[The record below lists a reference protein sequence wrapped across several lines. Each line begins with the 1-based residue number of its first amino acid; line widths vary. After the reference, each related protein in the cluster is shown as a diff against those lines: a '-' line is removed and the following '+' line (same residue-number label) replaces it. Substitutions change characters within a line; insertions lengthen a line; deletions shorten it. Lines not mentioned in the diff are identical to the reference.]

1 MFSRLTRMLVNASVR
16 LKLALGFGQ
25 VLILSFMIAATGW
38 QALNAVL
45 YRSDSLTRL
54 SELAVYAQAMRA
66 DRIVYRTLADSASR
80 EQMLQK
86 VEKIDLLLADLSHRL
101 VDPVDVQRNQEAI
114 RLAAGF
120 KAALAELPALIEQ
133 RETVRPALKKSALQ
147 ASDTLAQF
155 ASDLPDQNDE
165 KALDAIENLR
175 QAMEQAEDR
184 AQNPA
189 WAVESLQ
196 AYAEAASQALDA
208 LDIAQTAVTALP
220 VDSALLKTDLARY
233 REQLLKLKQA
243 QLNVETAQN
252 RFEQQLNEL
261 RDSSD
266 LLSQSQTTKRNDEA
280 DHTRTLLIGVTVAA
294 LVLGALA
301 AWWIASQIA
310 APLRDILVAANRVA
324 QGDLSHDTQS
334 ERGDELGQLQQ
345 SIGQMTRSLRS
356 LISSIGESARQIAGA
371 ATQLSTVTEQ
381 TRNGLNNQKDE
392 TDQVATAMNEMLA
405 TAQEVARHA
414 ERASVAANEADQQ
427 AEAGEQ
433 VVTQAVEQIGNLASE
448 MALSGRAMLTL
459 QQESNKIASV
469 LDVIKSVSQQ
479 TNLLALNAAI
489 EAARAGTAGQGFAV
503 VADEVRSLAQRTQE
517 SAEEIEGLIQ
527 GLHNGTQQ
535 VADIMDSSRNLT
547 DNSVA
552 LTRDAGDAL
561 AAIAR
566 TVSVIQEMNPQ
577 IAAAAEQQS
586 AVAEEINRSV
596 LKVRD
601 VSEKTA
607 AASEETAAAS
617 VQLTRLSLDLQTLVA
632 KFKL

>member
-16 LKLALGFGQ
+16 LKLALSFGQ
-25 VLILSFMIAATGW
+25 VLMLSFIIAATGW

-45 YRSDSLTRL
+45 YRSDSLTSL
-54 SELAVYAQAMRA
+54 GELAVYAEAMRA
-66 DRIVYRTLADSASR
+66 DRIVYRTLADKASLD
-80 EQMLQK
+80 QMAQK
-86 VEKIDLLLADLSHRL
+86 IEKIDQHLADLSHRL
-101 VDPVDVQRNQEAI
+101 IDPVDVQRNSEAV
-114 RLAAGF
+114 RLVADF
-120 KAALAELPALIEQ
+120 KTALAQLPALIEQ
-133 RETVRPALKKSALQ
+133 RENIRPALKTSALQ

-165 KALDAIENLR
+165 KALDAIEQLR

-189 WAVESLQ
+189 WAADSLQ
-196 AYAEAASQALDA
+196 AYAEAASQTLDA
-208 LDIAQTAVTALP
+208 LDGAQAAVTTLP
-220 VDSALLKTDLARY
+220 VDSALLKTDLANY
-233 REQLLKLKQA
+233 RAQLVKLKQA
-243 QLNVETAQN
+243 QLNVETVQN

-261 RDSSD
+261 REKSN
-266 LLSQSQTTKRNDEA
+266 LLSQSQNTKRNHEA
-280 DHTRTLLIGVTVAA
+280 DQTRTLLIGVTVAA

-301 AWWIASQIA
+301 AWWIARQIA
-310 APLRDILVAANRVA
+310 SPLRDILIAANRVA
-324 QGDLSHDTQS
+324 QGDLSHDTQV
-334 ERGDELGQLQQ
+334 ERHDELGQLQH

-427 AEAGEQ
+427 AGAGEQ
-433 VVTQAVEQIGNLASE
+433 VVAQAVEQIGNLASE

-459 QQESNKIASV
+459 QQESQKIASV

-489 EAARAGTAGQGFAV
+489 EAARAGSAGRGFAV

-517 SAEEIEGLIQ
+517 SAEEIEGLIL

-601 VSEKTA
+601 VSEQTA

-617 VQLTRLSLDLQTLVA
+617 VQLTRLSVDLQTLVG

>member
-16 LKLALGFGQ
+16 LKLALSFGQ
-25 VLILSFMIAATGW
+25 VLMLSFIIAATGW

-45 YRSDSLTRL
+45 YRSDSLTSL
-54 SELAVYAQAMRA
+54 GELAVYAEAMRA
-66 DRIVYRTLADSASR
+66 DRIVYRTLADKASLD
-80 EQMLQK
+80 QMAQK
-86 VEKIDLLLADLSHRL
+86 IEKIDQHLADLSHRL
-101 VDPVDVQRNQEAI
+101 IDPVDVQRNSEAV
-114 RLAAGF
+114 RLVADF
-120 KAALAELPALIEQ
+120 KTALAQLPALIEQ
-133 RETVRPALKKSALQ
+133 RENIRPALKTSALQ

-165 KALDAIENLR
+165 KALDAIEQLR

-189 WAVESLQ
+189 WAADSLQ
-196 AYAEAASQALDA
+196 AYAEAASQTLDA
-208 LDIAQTAVTALP
+208 LDGAQAAVTTLP
-220 VDSALLKTDLARY
+220 VDSALLKTDLANY
-233 REQLLKLKQA
+233 RAQLVKLKQA
-243 QLNVETAQN
+243 QLNVETVQN

-261 RDSSD
+261 REKSN
-266 LLSQSQTTKRNDEA
+266 LLSQSQNTKRNHEA
-280 DHTRTLLIGVTVAA
+280 DQTRTLLIGVTVAA

-301 AWWIASQIA
+301 AWWIARQIA
-310 APLRDILVAANRVA
+310 SPLRDILIAANRVA
-324 QGDLSHDTQS
+324 QGDLSHDTQV
-334 ERGDELGQLQQ
+334 ERRDELGQLQY

-427 AEAGEQ
+427 AGAGEQ
-433 VVTQAVEQIGNLASE
+433 VVAQAVEQIGNLASE

-459 QQESNKIASV
+459 QQESQKIASV

-489 EAARAGTAGQGFAV
+489 EAARAGSAGRGFAV

-517 SAEEIEGLIQ
+517 SAEEIEGLIL

-601 VSEKTA
+601 VSEQTA

-617 VQLTRLSLDLQTLVA
+617 VQLTRLSVDLQTLVG

>member
-1 MFSRLTRMLVNASVR
+1 MFPRLTRVLVNASVR

-25 VLILSFMIAATGW
+25 VLILSFLIAATGW

-45 YRSDSLTRL
+45 YRSNSLTTL
-54 SELAVYAQAMRA
+54 GQLAVDAEAMRA
-66 DRIVYRTLADSASR
+66 DRIVYRTLTDSDSLGKMAA
-80 EQMLQK
+80 
-86 VEKIDLLLADLSHRL
+86 KIERIDQHLADLSNRL
-101 VDPVDVQRNQEAI
+101 KDPADLQRLEEAKS
-114 RLAAGF
+114 LASHF
-120 KAALAELPALIEQ
+120 KAALAQLPPLIEQ
-133 RETVRPALKKSALQ
+133 RERIRPALKKIALQ

-165 KALDAIENLR
+165 KALDAIEQLR
-175 QAMEQAEDR
+175 QAMELAEDR
-184 AQNPA
+184 AQSPA
-189 WAVESLQ
+189 WAAQSL
-196 AYAEAASQALDA
+196 AMYAEAIGKALDA
-208 LDIAQTAVTALP
+208 LEIAQLAVTALP
-220 VDSALLKTDLARY
+220 VDSALLKTDLAAY
-233 REQLLKLKQA
+233 REQLIKLKEA
-243 QLNVETAQN
+243 QLNVETVQN
-252 RFEQQLNEL
+252 RFEQQLNDL
-261 RDSSD
+261 RENSTQ
-266 LLSQSQTTKRNDEA
+266 LSQSQNTKRNSEA
-280 DHTRTLLIGVTVAA
+280 DHTRTLLISVTVAA
-294 LVLGALA
+294 LALGALA
-301 AWWIASQIA
+301 AWWIARQIA
-310 APLRDILVAANRVA
+310 VPLREILGAAHRVA
-324 QGDLSHDTQS
+324 EGDLSHDMAVD
-334 ERGDELGQLQQ
+334 RRDELGQLQQ

-356 LISSIGESARQIAGA
+356 LISSIGDSARQIAGA

-381 TRNGLNNQKDE
+381 TRSGLNEQKDE

-414 ERASVAANEADQQ
+414 ERASVAAQEADHQ
-427 AEAGEQ
+427 AGAGEQ

-448 MALSGRAMLTL
+448 MALSGRAMLAL
-459 QQESNKIASV
+459 QQESQKIASV

-517 SAEEIEGLIQ
+517 SAEEIEGLIL

-561 AAIAR
+561 SAIAR
-566 TVSVIQEMNPQ
+566 TVSIIQEMNPQ

-601 VSEKTA
+601 VSEQTA

-617 VQLTRLSLDLQTLVA
+617 VQLTRLSLDLQTLVD

>member
-16 LKLALGFGQ
+16 LKLALSFGQ
-25 VLILSFMIAATGW
+25 VLMLSFIIAATGW

-45 YRSDSLTRL
+45 YRSDSLTSL
-54 SELAVYAQAMRA
+54 GELAVYAEAMRA
-66 DRIVYRTLADSASR
+66 DRIVYRTLADKASLD
-80 EQMLQK
+80 QMAQK
-86 VEKIDLLLADLSHRL
+86 IEKIDQHLADLSHRL
-101 VDPVDVQRNQEAI
+101 IDPVDVQRNSEAV
-114 RLAAGF
+114 RLVADF
-120 KAALAELPALIEQ
+120 KTALAQLPALIEQ
-133 RETVRPALKKSALQ
+133 RENIRPALKTSALQ

-165 KALDAIENLR
+165 KALDAIEQLR

-189 WAVESLQ
+189 WAADSLQ
-196 AYAEAASQALDA
+196 AYAEAASQTLDA
-208 LDIAQTAVTALP
+208 LDGAQAAVTTLP
-220 VDSALLKTDLARY
+220 VDSALLKTDLANY
-233 REQLLKLKQA
+233 RAQLVKLKQA
-243 QLNVETAQN
+243 QLNVETVQN

-261 RDSSD
+261 REKSN
-266 LLSQSQTTKRNDEA
+266 LLSQSQNTKRNHEA
-280 DHTRTLLIGVTVAA
+280 DQTRTLLIGVTVAA

-301 AWWIASQIA
+301 AWWIARQIA
-310 APLRDILVAANRVA
+310 SPLRDILIAANRVA
-324 QGDLSHDTQS
+324 QGDLSHDTQV
-334 ERGDELGQLQQ
+334 ERRDELGQLQH

-427 AEAGEQ
+427 AGAGEQ
-433 VVTQAVEQIGNLASE
+433 VVAQAVEQIGNLASE
-448 MALSGRAMLTL
+448 MALSGRAMLAL
-459 QQESNKIASV
+459 QQESQKIASV

-489 EAARAGTAGQGFAV
+489 EAARAGSAGRGFAV

-517 SAEEIEGLIQ
+517 SAEEIEGLIL
-527 GLHNGTQQ
+527 GLHKGTQQ

-601 VSEKTA
+601 VSEQTA

-617 VQLTRLSLDLQTLVA
+617 VQLTRLSVDLQTLVG

>member
-1 MFSRLTRMLVNASVR
+1 MLSRLTRMLANASVR

-25 VLILSFMIAATGW
+25 VLMLSFIISATGW
-38 QALNAVL
+38 QALNAIL
-45 YRSDSLTRL
+45 YRSDSLTSL
-54 SELAVYAQAMRA
+54 GELAVQAQAMRA
-66 DRIVYRTLADSASR
+66 DRIVYRTLADKASLD
-80 EQMLQK
+80 QMTQK
-86 VEKIDLLLADLSHRL
+86 IEKIDQHLTDLSQRL
-101 VDPVDVQRNQEAI
+101 IDPVDLQRIAEAAS
-114 RLAAGF
+114 LVAGF
-120 KAALAELPALIEQ
+120 KTALAQLPALIEQ
-133 RETVRPALKKSALQ
+133 RENIRPALKTSALQ

-165 KALDAIENLR
+165 KALDAIEQLR

-189 WAVESLQ
+189 WAADSLQ
-196 AYAEAASQALDA
+196 AYTEAANQTLDA
-208 LDIAQTAVTALP
+208 LDAAQATVTTLP
-220 VDSALLKTDLARY
+220 VDSTLLKTDLANY
-233 REQLLKLKQA
+233 RSQLVKLKEA
-243 QLNVETAQN
+243 QLNVETLQN

-261 RDSSD
+261 REKSD
-266 LLSQSQTTKRNDEA
+266 LLSQSQNTKRNQEA
-280 DHTRTLLIGVTVAA
+280 AQTHTLLIGVTLAA

-301 AWWIASQIA
+301 AWWIARQIA
-310 APLRDILVAANRVA
+310 SPLRGILIAANRVA
-324 QGDLSHDTQS
+324 EGDLSHDIHV
-334 ERGDELGQLQQ
+334 ERRDELGQLQH

-356 LISSIGESARQIAGA
+356 LISGIGDSARQIAGA

-381 TRNGLNNQKDE
+381 TRNGLNQQKDE
-392 TDQVATAMNEMLA
+392 TDQVATAMNQMLA

-427 AEAGEQ
+427 AGAGEQ

-459 QQESNKIASV
+459 QQESQKIASV

-517 SAEEIEGLIQ
+517 SAEEIEGLIL

-535 VADIMDSSRNLT
+535 VADIMDSSRALT

-552 LTRDAGDAL
+552 LTRDAGEAL

-566 TVSVIQEMNPQ
+566 TVAVIQEMNPQ

-601 VSEKTA
+601 VSEQTA

-617 VQLTRLSLDLQTLVA
+617 VQLTRLSVDLQTLVG
-632 KFKL
+632 KFKF

>member
-1 MFSRLTRMLVNASVR
+1 MFSRLTRLLVNASVR

-25 VLILSFMIAATGW
+25 VLILSFLIAATGW

-45 YRSDSLTRL
+45 YRSSSLTTL
-54 SELAVYAQAMRA
+54 GALTVEAEAMRA
-66 DRIVYRTLADSASR
+66 DRIVYRTLANRDN
-80 EQMLQK
+80 L
-86 VEKIDLLLADLSHRL
+86 EKMAVKIKQIDQHLSDLSSRL
-101 VDPVDVQRNQEAI
+101 KDPDDLQRLQQATQ
-114 RLAAGF
+114 LVAGF
-120 KAALAELPALIEQ
+120 KASLAELPALIEQ
-133 RETVRPALKKSALQ
+133 RENIRPALKRTALQ
-147 ASDTLAQF
+147 ASDTLSQL
-155 ASDLPDQNDE
+155 ASELPDQEDD
-165 KALDAIENLR
+165 KALDAIEQLR

-189 WAVESLQ
+189 WAADSLQ
-196 AYAEAASQALDA
+196 AYAEAVGMALEA
-208 LDIAQTAVTALP
+208 LEVAQTAVATLP
-220 VDSALLKTDLARY
+220 VDSTLLKADLTHY
-233 REQLLKLKQA
+233 REQLVRLKQA
-243 QLNVETAQN
+243 QLNIETVQN

-261 RDSSD
+261 REHSN
-266 LLSQSQTTKRNDEA
+266 LLSQGQNAKRDNEAEQTRS
-280 DHTRTLLIGVTVAA
+280 RLVSVTAAA
-294 LVLGALA
+294 LLLGALA
-301 AWWIASQIA
+301 AWWIARQVAS
-310 APLRDILVAANRVA
+310 PLRDILIAAHRVA
-324 QGDLSHDTQS
+324 EGDLSHDTQVD
-334 ERGDELGQLQQ
+334 RHDELGQLQQ
-345 SIGQMTRSLRS
+345 SIGQMTRSLRN
-356 LISSIGESARQIAGA
+356 LISSIGDSARQIAGA
-371 ATQLSTVTEQ
+371 AAQLSTVTEQ
-381 TRNGLNNQKDE
+381 TRTGLNEQKDE

-414 ERASVAANEADQQ
+414 EQASVAANEADQQ
-427 AEAGEQ
+427 ASAGEQ
-433 VVTQAVEQIGNLASE
+433 VVTQAVEQIGHLASE
-448 MALSGRAMLTL
+448 MALSGRAMLAL
-459 QQESNKIASV
+459 QQESQKIGSV

-489 EAARAGTAGQGFAV
+489 EAARAGSAGQGFAV

-517 SAEEIEGLIQ
+517 SAEEIEGLIL

-535 VADIMDSSRNLT
+535 VADIMDSSRGLT
-547 DNSVA
+547 DNSVG

-601 VSEKTA
+601 VSEQTA

-617 VQLTRLSLDLQTLVA
+617 VQLTRLSLDLQTLVD

>member
-25 VLILSFMIAATGW
+25 VLILSFMIAAAGW

-45 YRSDSLTRL
+45 YRSNSLTSL
-54 SELAVYAQAMRA
+54 GDLAVHAEAMRA

-80 EQMLQK
+80 DQMVQK
-86 VEKIDLLLADLSHRL
+86 IEKIDQLLADLSHRL
-101 VDPVDVQRNQEAI
+101 IDPVDVQRNQEAT
-114 RLAAGF
+114 RLVASF
-120 KAALAELPALIEQ
+120 KTALAELPALIEQ
-133 RETVRPALKKSALQ
+133 RDAVRPALKKTALQ
-147 ASDTLAQF
+147 ASDALAQF

-165 KALDAIENLR
+165 KALDAIEHLR

-189 WAVESLQ
+189 WAAESLQ
-196 AYAEAASQALDA
+196 AYDEAVSQALDA
-208 LDIAQTAVTALP
+208 LDIAQAAVTALP
-220 VDSALLKTDLARY
+220 VDSALLKTDLTDY
-233 REQLLKLKQA
+233 RGQLLKLKQA
-243 QLNVETAQN
+243 QLNVEAVQN

-261 RDSSD
+261 RENSN
-266 LLSQSQTTKRNDEA
+266 LLTQSQNTKRNDEA
-280 DHTRTLLIGVTVAA
+280 DHTRTLLIGVTAAA
-294 LVLGALA
+294 LLLGALA
-301 AWWIASQIA
+301 AWWIAQQIA
-310 APLRDILVAANRVA
+310 SPLRALLVAANRVA
-324 QGDLSHDTQS
+324 QGDLSHDTQV
-334 ERGDELGQLQQ
+334 ERRDELGQLQQ

-381 TRNGLNNQKDE
+381 TRDGLNEQKDE

-427 AEAGEQ
+427 AGAGEQ

-448 MALSGRAMLTL
+448 MALSGRAMLAL
-459 QQESNKIASV
+459 QKESEKIASV

-489 EAARAGTAGQGFAV
+489 EAARAGTAGRGFAV
-503 VADEVRSLAQRTQE
+503 VADVVRSLAQRTQE
-517 SAEEIEGLIQ
+517 SAEEIEGLIL
-527 GLHNGTQQ
+527 GLNNGTQQ

-552 LTRDAGDAL
+552 LTRDAGEAL
-561 AAIAR
+561 AAITR

-601 VSEKTA
+601 VSEQTA

-617 VQLTRLSLDLQTLVA
+617 VQLTRLSLDLQTLID

>member
-1 MFSRLTRMLVNASVR
+1 MLSRLTRMLANASVR

-25 VLILSFMIAATGW
+25 VLMLSFIISATGW
-38 QALNAVL
+38 QALNAIL
-45 YRSDSLTRL
+45 YRSDSLTSL
-54 SELAVYAQAMRA
+54 GELAVQAQAMRA
-66 DRIVYRTLADSASR
+66 DRIVYRTLADKASLD
-80 EQMLQK
+80 QMTQK
-86 VEKIDLLLADLSHRL
+86 IEKIDQHLTDLSQRL
-101 VDPVDVQRNQEAI
+101 IDPVDLQRIAEAAS
-114 RLAAGF
+114 LVADF
-120 KAALAELPALIEQ
+120 KTALAQLPALIEQ
-133 RETVRPALKKSALQ
+133 RENIRPALKTSALQ

-165 KALDAIENLR
+165 KALDAIEQLR

-189 WAVESLQ
+189 WAADSLQ
-196 AYAEAASQALDA
+196 AYTEAANQTLDA
-208 LDIAQTAVTALP
+208 LDAAQATVTTLP
-220 VDSALLKTDLARY
+220 VDSTLLKTDLANY
-233 REQLLKLKQA
+233 RAQLVKLKEA
-243 QLNVETAQN
+243 QLNVETLQN

-261 RDSSD
+261 REKSD
-266 LLSQSQTTKRNDEA
+266 LLSQSQNTKRNQEA
-280 DHTRTLLIGVTVAA
+280 AQTHTLLIGVTLAA

-301 AWWIASQIA
+301 AWWIARQIA
-310 APLRDILVAANRVA
+310 SPLRGILIAANRVA
-324 QGDLSHDTQS
+324 EGDLSHDIKV
-334 ERGDELGQLQQ
+334 ERRDELGQLQH

-356 LISSIGESARQIAGA
+356 LISGIGDSARQIAGA

-381 TRNGLNNQKDE
+381 TRNGLNQQKDE
-392 TDQVATAMNEMLA
+392 TDQVATAMNQMLA

-427 AEAGEQ
+427 AGAGEQ

-459 QQESNKIASV
+459 QQESQKIASV

-517 SAEEIEGLIQ
+517 SAEEIEGLIL

-552 LTRDAGDAL
+552 LTRDAGEAL

-566 TVSVIQEMNPQ
+566 TVAVIQEMNPQ

-601 VSEKTA
+601 VSEQTA

-617 VQLTRLSLDLQTLVA
+617 VQLTRLSVDLQTLVG